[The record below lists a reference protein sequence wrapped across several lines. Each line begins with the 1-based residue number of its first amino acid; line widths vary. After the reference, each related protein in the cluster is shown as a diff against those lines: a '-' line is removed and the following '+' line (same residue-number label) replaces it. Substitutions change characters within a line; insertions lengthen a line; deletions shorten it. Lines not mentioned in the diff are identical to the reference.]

1 MKPAIKTGI
10 LVGNGAAIN
19 VELGWIPTCV
29 QLFNSSDGDIIT
41 TAFLQWVVPFTSG
54 GTVEIIKGSTIR
66 GNTSRATAQ
75 VADVLL
81 YSGSFAAGDAAG
93 FLVLQEGSLVGTFAG
108 ETVVVQNAASGVLGT
123 DDATVTANVVH
134 NVAVAAAATPVVAG
148 TSAISRYEGA
158 AATNAQGFTIGSVI
172 AEEAKVLRFIA
183 FREDT

>member
-19 VELGWIPTCV
+19 VELGWIPTFV
-29 QLFNSSDGDIIT
+29 QLFNAQDADIIT
-41 TAFLQWVVPFTSG
+41 CAFLNWVVPFTSG

-93 FLVLQEGSLVGTFAG
+93 FLVLQEGSLVGTFAS
-108 ETVVVQNAASGVLGT
+108 ETVIITNRQDGTVGT
-123 DDATVTANVVH
+123 DDATVTANVTH
-134 NVAVAAAATPVVAG
+134 SIAIAAAAAPATG

-158 AATNAQGFTIGSVI
+158 AATNAQGFTIGSVL
-172 AEEAKVLRFIA
+172 AEEAKVLRFVA